1 MRFRRQ
7 LTSRT
12 NVELIPLIDVVF
24 QLVVF
29 FMVSTTFILTPGI
42 SLILPKSETSEP
54 VLMSKL
60 VVTVV
65 SQNELYLNRER
76 YDIDT
81 LDRRLGT
88 ITEEQRSEIKTVV
101 VEGDENV
108 SYRLMVQVLDILRR
122 NGFTGMASILPHGW
136 KGWRQPEEYPFLVPF
151 MNTLKT
157 NYRSVTIF

>member
-1 MRFRRQ
+1 MRFRRG
-7 LTSRT
+7 LTTRT

-54 VLMSKL
+54 VVMSKL

-65 SQNELYLNRER
+65 SRNELYLNKEQ
-76 YDIDT
+76 YDVEG
-81 LDRRLGT
+81 LDQRLGE
-88 ITEEQRSEIKTVV
+88 ITEEERSEIKTVV

-108 SYRLMVQVLDILRR
+108 SYSLMIKVLDVLRR
-122 NGFTGMASILPHGW
+122 NGFTGINLRT
-136 KGWRQPEEYPFLVPF
+136 KETEEP
-151 MNTLKT
+151 K
-157 NYRSVTIF
+157 

>member
-1 MRFRRQ
+1 MRFRRG
-7 LTSRT
+7 LTTRT

-54 VLMSKL
+54 VVMSKL

-65 SQNELYLNRER
+65 SRNELYLNKEQ
-76 YDIDT
+76 YDVEG
-81 LDRRLGT
+81 LDQRLGE
-88 ITEEQRSEIKTVV
+88 ITEEERSEIKTVV

-108 SYRLMVQVLDILRR
+108 SYSLMIKVLDVLRR
-122 NGFTGMASILPHGW
+122 NGFTGINLRT
-136 KGWRQPEEYPFLVPF
+136 KETEEA
-151 MNTLKT
+151 K
-157 NYRSVTIF
+157 